1 MVACLERFIWFGL
14 FLSWGRYCKSSNY
27 KGDCV
32 MDSRFDIFC
41 AVLGI
46 LSLLCL
52 LGSIMW
58 MGWRLFFG

>member
-1 MVACLERFIWFGL
+1 
-14 FLSWGRYCKSSNY
+14 
-27 KGDCV
+27 